1 MVKLGEISAIDRWLE
16 MSRMQELVEALG
28 GGVAERAHK
37 DPEEQAKEKPG
48 YAGVETDKSPIKF

>member
-1 MVKLGEISAIDRWLE
+1 

-28 GGVAERAHK
+28 GGAAERAHK